1 MAVNRGKEF
10 EHCVSRE
17 FGKTFPEGTI
27 DRIYDTEGFK
37 KGIKNVCDFIGY
49 TYPYIMYIEAKS
61 CTKNTFNLK
70 KLTQYDKLLEKKNKK
85 GVLAGVLV
93 WFIDHKKVVFAKI
106 ELVEELI
113 NRGVKS
119 INARI
124 PETYTI
130 ELDTITKRIY
140 PEINFEKLLNIVN

>member
-1 MAVNRGKEF
+1 MATNRGKEF
-10 EHCVSRE
+10 EKCVLNG
-17 FGKTFPEGTI
+17 FKNTFPDGTI

-37 KGIKNVCDFIGY
+37 KGIRNVCDFIGFANHN
-49 TYPYIMYIEAKS
+49 IMYIEAKS
-61 CTKNTFNLK
+61 CIKNTFNLK
-70 KLTQYDKLLEKKNKK
+70 KLTQYDKLIEKANKE

-113 NRGVKS
+113 NKGVKS

>member
-1 MAVNRGKEF
+1 MAINRGKEF
-10 EHCVSRE
+10 EHCVSKG
-17 FGKTFPEGTI
+17 FWNTFPEGTI

-49 TYPYIMYIEAKS
+49 NYPYIMYIEAKS

-106 ELVEELI
+106 ELIEQLVNTGI
-113 NRGVKS
+113 KS
-119 INARI
+119 INI
-124 PETYTI
+124 KYPETYTI
-130 ELDTITKRIY
+130 ELDTKTQRVY
-140 PEINFEKLLNIVN
+140 PEINFEKLLNIIN